1 MKKYILPFMSIAM
14 LMAMASCSSSD
25 DEVAEIKEE
34 SKLVPM
40 TFTATQESNA
50 GTRTAL
56 NSDNKVVWKTDDKI
70 SVFDWVAGT
79 DYNHEFSLS
88 SDEGSTSG
96 SFTGEVLNQDATFY
110 YAVYPYTE
118 GATLASD
125 GIVSG
130 ITLPAEQTATKD
142 SFDPNAA
149 LMMAVSTTENKNQ
162 LEFKNAISLVKVTP
176 KFSCTKIELE
186 AAEGSSDILAGKGT
200 LKWNNGEPT
209 INFTGDTYNKIT
221 LTGSITQ
228 GNSYYIVVPTGTLN
242 RMWKITFTADDE
254 TNTVYTRYCSKPLTI
269 ERNKIIDLG
278 VFETSSL
285 FWADAHRGY
294 KVTYE
299 QEVDFGITVEIG
311 GVNKKVIFA
320 NANLTATGLAEK
332 ETDFGDYFAWGATTP
347 WYTSYT
353 IGEGGKPKVEDDNWE
368 KTGGYILANAPYYDS
383 STKNYTKYTTG
394 NTLEEAD
401 DAANVKLGGDWQLPT
416 KEIWQA
422 LKNTDNYN
430 WDWTTQDGYKGYKV
444 TSKTDNTKTIFLPA
458 AGYVLGTSFKNVGLN
473 GTYWSGTADSSTDAY
488 ALNCVSDFVTAGSTL
503 DRFYGF
509 SVRPVRLV
517 AVD

>member
-1 MKKYILPFMSIAM
+1 MSIAM

-50 GTRTAL
+50 GTRSAL
-56 NSDNKVVWKTDDKI
+56 NSDNKVVWQTNDEI
-70 SVFDWVAGT
+70 SVFDGEGNRKFTLTDVETGKFSGT
-79 DYNHEFSLS
+79 AS
-88 SDEGSTSG
+88 STAT
-96 SFTGEVLNQDATFY
+96 SFT
-110 YAVYPYTE
+110 AVYPYTE

-125 GIVSG
+125 GSVSG

-209 INFTGDTYNKIT
+209 INFTGDTCNKIT

-242 RMWKITFTADDE
+242 RMWKITFTADDG

-353 IGEGGKPKVEDDNWE
+353 IDEYGKPKVEDGNWE
-368 KTGGYILANAPYYDS
+368 KTGGYILANAPFYNSISHPDD
-383 STKNYTKYTTG
+383 KYTTG

-422 LKNTDNYN
+422 LNNTDNYD
-430 WDWTTQDGYKGYKV
+430 WDWTTQDGYNGYKV

-458 AGYVLGTSFKNVGLN
+458 AGYSIRTEFNLVGSH
-473 GTYWSGTADSSTDAY
+473 GIYWSGTAADSNKDAY
-488 ALNCVSDFVTAGSTL
+488 YLNFESDSVYDKLSS
-503 DRFYGF
+503 DRSIGF

>member
-1 MKKYILPFMSIAM
+1 MKKYILPFMSIAL

-25 DEVAEIKEE
+25 DEVTEIKEE

-40 TFTATQESNA
+40 TFTATQESNS
-50 GTRTAL
+50 GTRAAL
-56 NSDNKVVWKTDDKI
+56 NSENKVVWQTNDEI
-70 SVFDWVAGT
+70 SVFDGEDNRKFTLIDVETGKFSGT
-79 DYNHEFSLS
+79 AS
-88 SDEGSTSG
+88 STAT
-96 SFTGEVLNQDATFY
+96 SFT
-110 YAVYPYTE
+110 AVYPYTE

-125 GIVSG
+125 GSVSG

-242 RMWKITFTADDE
+242 RMWKITFTADDG

-299 QEVDFGITVEIG
+299 QEVDFGITVEID

-353 IGEGGKPKVEDDNWE
+353 IDEYGKPKVEDDNWE
-368 KTGGYILANAPYYDS
+368 KTGGYMPNNAPFYNS
-383 STKNYTKYTTG
+383 TKYTTG

-422 LKNTDNYN
+422 LKNTDKYN
-430 WDWTTQDGYKGYKV
+430 WDWTTQDGYNGYKV

-458 AGYVLGTSFKNVGLN
+458 AGWGSQTSIDCVGSHGVYL
-473 GTYWSGTADSSTDAY
+473 SGTADSKTGDY
-488 ALNCVSDFVTAGSTL
+488 ALNFISDYVNDNNSG
-503 DRFYGF
+503 RFLGC

>member
-1 MKKYILPFMSIAM
+1 MSIAL

-25 DEVAEIKEE
+25 DEVTEIKEE

-40 TFTATQESNA
+40 TFTATQESNS
-50 GTRTAL
+50 GTRAAL
-56 NSDNKVVWKTDDKI
+56 NSENKVVWQTNDEI
-70 SVFDWVAGT
+70 SVFDGEDNRKFTLIDVETGKFSGT
-79 DYNHEFSLS
+79 AS
-88 SDEGSTSG
+88 STAT
-96 SFTGEVLNQDATFY
+96 SFT
-110 YAVYPYTE
+110 AVYPYTE

-209 INFTGDTYNKIT
+209 INFTGDTSNKIT

-242 RMWKITFTADDE
+242 RMWKITFTADDG

-353 IGEGGKPKVEDDNWE
+353 IDEYGKPKVEDDNWE
-368 KTGGYILANAPYYDS
+368 KTGGYILANAPFYN
-383 STKNYTKYTTG
+383 STDKYTTG
-394 NTLEEAD
+394 NTLEKAD

-422 LKNTDNYN
+422 LNNTDNYE
-430 WDWTTQDGYKGYKV
+430 WQWTTQDGYNGYKV

-458 AGYVLGTSFKNVGLN
+458 AGWGSQTSFECVGSHGAYL
-473 GTYWSGTADSSTDAY
+473 SGTADSGTGDY
-488 ALNCVSDFVTAGSTL
+488 ALNFIWDYVNDNNSG
-503 DRFYGF
+503 RFLGC

>member
-1 MKKYILPFMSIAM
+1 MKKYILPFMSIAL

-25 DEVAEIKEE
+25 DEVTEIKEE

-40 TFTATQESNA
+40 TFTATQESNS
-50 GTRTAL
+50 GTRAAL
-56 NSDNKVVWKTDDKI
+56 NSENKVVWQTNDEI
-70 SVFDWVAGT
+70 SVFDGEDNRKFTLIDVETGKFSGT
-79 DYNHEFSLS
+79 AS
-88 SDEGSTSG
+88 STAT
-96 SFTGEVLNQDATFY
+96 SFT
-110 YAVYPYTE
+110 AVYPYTE

-125 GIVSG
+125 GSVSG

-200 LKWNNGEPT
+200 LNWNGGNPK
-209 INFTGDTYNKIT
+209 INITEETSKTIT
-221 LTGSITQ
+221 LNGSIAKD
-228 GNSYYIVVPTGTLN
+228 NSYYIVVPTGTLN
-242 RMWKITFTADDE
+242 RMWKITFTADDG

-353 IGEGGKPKVEDDNWE
+353 IDEYGKPKVEDDNWE
-368 KTGGYILANAPYYDS
+368 KTGGYILANAPFYN
-383 STKNYTKYTTG
+383 STDKYTTG

-422 LKNTDNYN
+422 LNNTDNYD
-430 WDWTTQDGYKGYKV
+430 WDWTTQDGYNGYKV

-458 AGYVLGTSFKNVGLN
+458 AGWGSQTSIDYVGSHGL
-473 GTYWSGTADSSTDAY
+473 YSSGTADSGTGAY
-488 ALNCVSDFVTAGSTL
+488 ALNFISDYVRVTANGG
-503 DRFYGF
+503 RFLGC

>member
-1 MKKYILPFMSIAM
+1 MSIAM

-50 GTRTAL
+50 GTRSAL
-56 NSDNKVVWKTDDKI
+56 NSDNKVVWQTNDDI
-70 SVFDWVAGT
+70 RVFDGEGNRKFTLTDVETGKFSGT
-79 DYNHEFSLS
+79 AS
-88 SDEGSTSG
+88 STAT
-96 SFTGEVLNQDATFY
+96 SFT
-110 YAVYPYTE
+110 AVYPYTE

-368 KTGGYILANAPYYDS
+368 KKGGYILANAQYYDS
-383 STKNYTKYTTG
+383 SKKNYTKYTTG

-503 DRFYGF
+503 ERFYGF

>member
-1 MKKYILPFMSIAM
+1 MSIAM

-50 GTRTAL
+50 GTRSAL
-56 NSDNKVVWKTDDKI
+56 NSDNKVVWQTNDEI
-70 SVFDWVAGT
+70 SVFDGEGNRKFTLTDVETGKFSGT
-79 DYNHEFSLS
+79 AS
-88 SDEGSTSG
+88 STAT
-96 SFTGEVLNQDATFY
+96 SFT
-110 YAVYPYTE
+110 AVYPYTE

-353 IGEGGKPKVEDDNWE
+353 IDEYGKPKVEDDNWE
-368 KTGGYILANAPYYDS
+368 KTGGYILDNAPFYNS
-383 STKNYTKYTTG
+383 TKYTTG

-422 LKNTDNYN
+422 LNNTDNYD
-430 WDWTTQDGYKGYKV
+430 WDWTTQDGYNGYKV

-458 AGYVLGTSFKNVGLN
+458 AGWGSQTSFDCVGSHGVYL
-473 GTYWSGTADSSTDAY
+473 SGTADSSTGDY
-488 ALNCVSDFVTAGSTL
+488 ALNFISDYVTAKANSG
-503 DRFYGF
+503 RFLGC

>member
-1 MKKYILPFMSIAM
+1 MSIAL

-25 DEVAEIKEE
+25 DEVTEIKEE

-40 TFTATQESNA
+40 TFTATQESNS
-50 GTRTAL
+50 GTRAAL
-56 NSDNKVVWKTDDKI
+56 NSENKVVWQTNDEI
-70 SVFDWVAGT
+70 SVFDGEDNRKFTLIDVETGKFSGT
-79 DYNHEFSLS
+79 AS
-88 SDEGSTSG
+88 STAT
-96 SFTGEVLNQDATFY
+96 SFT
-110 YAVYPYTE
+110 AVYPYTE

-125 GIVSG
+125 GSVSG

-242 RMWKITFTADDE
+242 RMWKITFTADDG

-368 KTGGYILANAPYYDS
+368 KTGGYILANAPFYN
-383 STKNYTKYTTG
+383 STDKYTTG

-458 AGYVLGTSFKNVGLN
+458 AGWGSQTSFDYVGSHGIYL
-473 GTYWSGTADSSTDAY
+473 SGTADSSTGAY

>member
-50 GTRTAL
+50 GTRSAL
-56 NSDNKVVWKTDDKI
+56 NSDNKVVWQTNDEI
-70 SVFDWVAGT
+70 SVFDGEDNKKFTLIDVETGKFSGT
-79 DYNHEFSLS
+79 AS
-88 SDEGSTSG
+88 STAT
-96 SFTGEVLNQDATFY
+96 SFT
-110 YAVYPYTE
+110 AVYPYTE

-125 GIVSG
+125 GSVSG

-209 INFTGDTYNKIT
+209 INFTGDTSNKIT

-242 RMWKITFTADDE
+242 RMWKITFTADDG

-353 IGEGGKPKVEDDNWE
+353 IDEYGKPKVEDDNWE
-368 KTGGYILANAPYYDS
+368 KTGGYMPNNAPFFYNS
-383 STKNYTKYTTG
+383 TKYTTG
-394 NTLEEAD
+394 NTLEKAD

-422 LKNTDNYN
+422 LNNRDNYD
-430 WDWTTQDGYKGYKV
+430 WYWTTQDGYNGYKV

-458 AGYVLGTSFKNVGLN
+458 AGWGSQTSFDYVGSHGIYL
-473 GTYWSGTADSSTDAY
+473 SGTADSSTGAY
-488 ALNCVSDFVTAGSTL
+488 ALNFVSDFVTAKANAG
-503 DRFYGF
+503 RFCGF

>member
-1 MKKYILPFMSIAM
+1 
-14 LMAMASCSSSD
+14 
-25 DEVAEIKEE
+25 
-34 SKLVPM
+34 
-40 TFTATQESNA
+40 
-50 GTRTAL
+50 
-56 NSDNKVVWKTDDKI
+56 
-70 SVFDWVAGT
+70 
-79 DYNHEFSLS
+79 
-88 SDEGSTSG
+88 
-96 SFTGEVLNQDATFY
+96 
-110 YAVYPYTE
+110 
-118 GATLASD
+118 
-125 GIVSG
+125 
-130 ITLPAEQTATKD
+130 
-142 SFDPNAA
+142 
-149 LMMAVSTTENKNQ
+149 MAVSTTENKNQ

-209 INFTGDTYNKIT
+209 INFTGDTSNKIT

-242 RMWKITFTADDE
+242 RMWKITFTTDDG

-368 KTGGYILANAPYYDS
+368 KTGGYILANAPFYN
-383 STKNYTKYTTG
+383 STDKYTTG

-422 LKNTDNYN
+422 LNNTDKYE
-430 WDWTTQDGYKGYKV
+430 WQWTTQDGYIGYKV

-458 AGYVLGTSFKNVGLN
+458 AGWGSQTSIDCVGSHGVYL
-473 GTYWSGTADSSTDAY
+473 SGTADSNRGDY
-488 ALNCVSDFVTAGSTL
+488 ALNFISDYVTATANSG
-503 DRFYGF
+503 RFLGC

-517 AVD
+517 AVDGNLSNSARR

>member
-25 DEVAEIKEE
+25 DEVTEIKEE

-50 GTRTAL
+50 GTRSAL
-56 NSDNKVVWKTDDKI
+56 NSDNKVVWQTNDEI
-70 SVFDWVAGT
+70 SVFDGEDNRKFTLIDVETGKFSGT
-79 DYNHEFSLS
+79 AS
-88 SDEGSTSG
+88 STAT
-96 SFTGEVLNQDATFY
+96 SFT
-110 YAVYPYTE
+110 AVYPYTE

-125 GIVSG
+125 GSVSG

-209 INFTGDTYNKIT
+209 INFTGDTSNKIT

-242 RMWKITFTADDE
+242 RMWKITFTADDG

-353 IGEGGKPKVEDDNWE
+353 IEGGKPKVEENNW
-368 KTGGYILANAPYYDS
+368 KNTGGYSIANAPYYDS
-383 STKNYTKYTTG
+383 STKNYTKYTTP
-394 NTLEEAD
+394 NEVLQASD
-401 DAANVKLGGDWQLPT
+401 DAARHILGGDWQLPT
-416 KEIWQA
+416 IEIWQA
-422 LKNTDNYN
+422 LNKTDKYEWN
-430 WDWTTQDGYKGYKV
+430 WTTKDGYIGYKGI
-444 TSKTDNTKTIFLPA
+444 SNQANTKTIFLPA
-458 AGYVLGTSFKNVGLN
+458 AGYVLWNSFENVGSS
-473 GTYWSGTADSSTDAY
+473 GDYWSGTADSNKGTCGLSFNGDNVY
-488 ALNCVSDFVTAGSTL
+488 KSVSNG
-503 DRFYGF
+503 RYCGF

-517 AVD
+517 AAN

>member
-50 GTRTAL
+50 GTRSAL
-56 NSDNKVVWKTDDKI
+56 NSDNKVVWQTNDEI
-70 SVFDWVAGT
+70 SVFDGEGNRKFTLTDVETGKFSGT
-79 DYNHEFSLS
+79 AS
-88 SDEGSTSG
+88 STAT
-96 SFTGEVLNQDATFY
+96 SFT
-110 YAVYPYTE
+110 AVYPYTE

-353 IGEGGKPKVEDDNWE
+353 IDEYGKPKVEDDNWE
-368 KTGGYILANAPYYDS
+368 KTGGYILDNAPFYNS
-383 STKNYTKYTTG
+383 TKYTTG

-422 LKNTDNYN
+422 LNNTDNYD
-430 WDWTTQDGYKGYKV
+430 WDWTTQDGYNGYKV

-458 AGYVLGTSFKNVGLN
+458 AGWGSQTSFDCVGSHGVYL
-473 GTYWSGTADSSTDAY
+473 SGTADSSTGDY
-488 ALNCVSDFVTAGSTL
+488 ALNFISDYVTAKANSG
-503 DRFYGF
+503 RFLGC